1 MNRGS
6 EWHKW
11 NFHVHTKG
19 TNKNDQ
25 FQSSSM
31 DEFFQIFFRKAIEN
45 KISAIGITDYFSI
58 EKYIET
64 VKYRDEIESKV
75 TDTGEPIFS
84 EEEQKLIKQIFLF
97 PNVELRMIP
106 STDKGKL
113 INIHCLFNP
122 EYVDELEHDFFSKI
136 ENQDAFQMNRHGI
149 TNYGISL
156 DDSIQETHKQYEKGL
171 DNFVVDITVLK
182 KILAKNKNF
191 KNNTLLVVSNSN
203 KDGASAIQKHYELFE
218 QDNGSLDGLRKSI
231 YFISNIIFST
241 REKDINYFIGKR
253 LEGTEGY
260 DSSIYLQ
267 EVSKVIKERGSLKPC
282 VTGCDAHKEEDL
294 FNRFTWV
301 KSNLDFEGLK
311 QICLEPE
318 HRVRIQTD
326 KPDFKEAKYLIDSVK
341 FTCSDNTFSSEPIL
355 LNPNL
360 NVIIGGKSSGK
371 SILLY
376 SLAKTLLADSNVL
389 QNEDGTF
396 KYDLDKIAND
406 FDFEINTRGGF
417 KQNLKRDEEENS
429 ILPEIKYIPQN
440 YLVKLA
446 EPQLNK
452 KGRSL
457 NKIVRDLI
465 TEDDQSKEEYN
476 EFIGKVKQ
484 IDKLRSNEIENYF
497 DILKEI
503 ESIELELKTKS
514 NKSVLEQN
522 IASNT
527 KKVEELNKSAG
538 LDSEEIDKYKEL
550 QSREESIETDKE
562 SWKSDY
568 ISVKNFNAELLQ
580 STTSL
585 KQKKDSLI
593 QNIKT
598 PTLKKHYENTYS
610 IIDQLLEK
618 VLEAD
623 KEFETETR
631 DDGKSNFLLHS
642 ELTKVLNTLNANL
655 KEVKTSIEPFL
666 KNEKIKTAIEDLN
679 KSIATDRKSLN
690 DIETLTKKLTSK
702 KDLIKK
708 SEDDLFKIF
717 SDSYKEYIEIIKSL
731 KTRTLDLEK
740 DGLKIEGKV
749 KFNFPKLRKT
759 LLSVSDGRTASYN
772 NYNLLSET
780 NKATSD
786 FEFDQIL
793 VTLKQLFKDITE
805 GNYALSKNANR
816 ISVLKDLLNDYFFD
830 YWSIH
835 YKNDTLGEMSTGKAS
850 FVILMLI
857 IGLSKSKAPIL
868 IDQPEDNLDNR
879 SITSDLVSYLRNKKL
894 ERQIIVVTHN
904 ANIVVN
910 ADAENIIV
918 ANQKGQNDDS
928 SSSDFKFDYTN
939 GALENTFEKIDS
951 ETDVLK
957 SMGIRQHVA
966 DIVEGGKDAF
976 MKREKKYRFS

>member
-25 FQSSSM
+25 FQSSLM
-31 DEFFQIFFRKAIEN
+31 DEFFQTFFRKAIEN
-45 KISAIGITDYFSI
+45 EISAIGITDYFSI
-58 EKYIET
+58 EKYLET
-64 VKYRDEIESKV
+64 VKYRDGIESKV
-75 TDTGEPIFS
+75 TEEGEPIFS

-122 EYVDELEHDFFSKI
+122 EYVDQLEHDFFSNI
-136 ENQDAFQMNRHGI
+136 ENQDGFQMNRHGI

-171 DNFVVDITVLK
+171 DNFVVDITALK
-182 KILAKNKNF
+182 KILSKNKKF
-191 KNNTLLVVSNSN
+191 KDNTLLVVSNSN

-218 QDNGSLDGLRKSI
+218 QENGSLDGLRKSI
-231 YFISNIIFST
+231 YFISNAIFST

-260 DSSIYLQ
+260 NSSIYLQ

-282 VTGCDAHKEEDL
+282 ITGCDAHKEEDL

-341 FTCSDNTFSSEPIL
+341 FTCSDNTFSTEPIL

-417 KQNLKRDEEENS
+417 KQNLQRDEEENS

-484 IDKLRSNEIENYF
+484 IDKLRNNEIENYF
-497 DILKEI
+497 DVLKEI

-522 IASNT
+522 IASNS

-568 ISVKNFNAELLQ
+568 LSVKNFNTELIQ
-580 STTSL
+580 STKSL

-598 PTLKKHYENTYS
+598 PILKEHYENTYS

-618 VLEAD
+618 VLDAD

-631 DDGKSNFLLHS
+631 DDGKSYFLLQS
-642 ELTKVLNTLNANL
+642 ELAKVLYTLNANL
-655 KEVKTSIEPFL
+655 REVKTSIEPFL

-708 SEDDLFKIF
+708 SQDDLFKIY
-717 SDSYKEYIEIIKSL
+717 SGTYKEYIEIIKSL
-731 KTRTLDLEK
+731 KNRTLDLEK

-749 KFNFPKLRKT
+749 KFNFPKLRKS

-772 NYNLLSET
+772 NYNLLSES

-928 SSSDFKFDYTN
+928 SSSDFKFDYAN